1 MILVDVELRT
11 HTYLERER
19 VRLKG
24 RRVEAKK
31 EKNTTCIQVDYMRVL
46 QGSLDLLTTFYKFQA
61 SSNKWG
67 DLSISIRVAQL
78 LALPIVV
85 ALSNRMHHEE
95 Y

>member
-78 LALPIVV
+78 LALTIVV
-85 ALSNRMHHEE
+85 ALSNHMHHEE

>member
-1 MILVDVELRT
+1 M
-11 HTYLERER
+11 
-19 VRLKG
+19 RLKG

-78 LALPIVV
+78 LALTIVV

>member
-11 HTYLERER
+11 HTYRERERERERER

-67 DLSISIRVAQL
+67 TSL
-78 LALPIVV
+78 LV
-85 ALSNRMHHEE
+85 SE
-95 Y
+95 